1 MLSKKLTVDKIPH
14 LIKNKRVLVR
24 VDFNV
29 PIKNGIVADPTRIV
43 STLDT
48 IKYLKEN
55 GAKSIVLMS
64 HLGRP
69 KGTRQEQFSMK
80 PVVPALEDILGE
92 KVNFL
97 NDCIGSEVE
106 GEVAAAKNGNILLL
120 ENLRFY
126 LEEEGKGV
134 VNGQNVKADPAS
146 VADFRSQ
153 LTKLGDLY
161 VNDAFGTCHRAH
173 SSMVGVNVDTR
184 AAGFLL
190 KKELTYFS
198 HVLEN
203 PKRPLTVIL
212 GGAKVADKIQLINNL
227 LDLADEMII
236 GGGMAFTFNKVL
248 NNTPIG
254 ASLYDE
260 EGAKTVHD
268 IMAKAKK
275 QGVKVHIPS
284 DFVCAETFAED
295 SKYAYKTEDEGVP
308 DGWLGLDVGK
318 KSIKSFDKVI
328 RRSNTLFWNGP
339 AGVFEWDNFAK
350 GSHSMLKAVTQA
362 TKKGTVSVCGGGD
375 TLNLLK
381 QVEGAKENI
390 SHVSTGGG
398 ASLELVEGKEL
409 PGIKALSDIK

>member
-1 MLSKKLTVDKIPH
+1 MLSKKLTIDKIPH

-29 PIKNGIVADPTRIV
+29 PISGGVVADPTRIE

-48 IKYLKEN
+48 INFLKEN

-69 KGTRQEQFSMK
+69 KGVKQSQFSMK
-80 PVVPALEDILGE
+80 PVVPALEDIIGQ

-97 NDCIGSEVE
+97 NDCVGTEVE
-106 GEVAAAKNGNILLL
+106 GEVASAKNGDVLLL

-134 VNGQNVKADPAS
+134 INGENVKANQNA
-146 VADFRSQ
+146 VEAFRSQ
-153 LTKLGDLY
+153 LTRLGDLY

-173 SSMVGVNVDTR
+173 SSMVGINVETR

-190 KKELTYFS
+190 KKELDYFS
-198 HVLEN
+198 KVLEN

-212 GGAKVADKIQLINNL
+212 GGAKVADKIQLIDNL

-248 NNTPIG
+248 NNTAIG

-260 EGAKTVHD
+260 EGAKTVMD
-268 IMAKAKK
+268 IMAKAQRK
-275 QGVKVHIPS
+275 GVKIHLPN
-284 DFVCAETFAED
+284 DF
-295 SKYAYKTEDEGVP
+295 
-308 DGWLGLDVGK
+308 
-318 KSIKSFDKVI
+318 I
-328 RRSNTLFWNGP
+328 
-339 AGVFEWDNFAK
+339 
-350 GSHSMLKAVTQA
+350 
-362 TKKGTVSVCGGGD
+362 
-375 TLNLLK
+375 
-381 QVEGAKENI
+381 
-390 SHVSTGGG
+390 
-398 ASLELVEGKEL
+398 
-409 PGIKALSDIK
+409 